1 MRIKI
6 SGGRLAVLLPILFAA
21 AGTLFL
27 KSCELEDSMMCRKAT
42 YVNGELESATEW
54 EKYSGLRL
62 DEILDEE
69 DVIIGDRTTRWECR

>member
-1 MRIKI
+1 
-6 SGGRLAVLLPILFAA
+6 
-21 AGTLFL
+21 
-27 KSCELEDSMMCRKAT
+27 MMCRKAT